1 MNKSK
6 GLLVVLVAVL
16 VVLACTVP
24 FKDRVQAVDEVV
36 SYNMMND
43 EGQVYAVTSDEELAR
58 TAYNYERQ

>member
-1 MNKSK
+1 MNKYK

-24 FKDRVQAVDEVV
+24 FKDRAQAVDEVV

-43 EGQVYAVTSDEELAR
+43 EGQVYAVTSDKELAR
-58 TAYNYERQ
+58 TAYNYEKQ